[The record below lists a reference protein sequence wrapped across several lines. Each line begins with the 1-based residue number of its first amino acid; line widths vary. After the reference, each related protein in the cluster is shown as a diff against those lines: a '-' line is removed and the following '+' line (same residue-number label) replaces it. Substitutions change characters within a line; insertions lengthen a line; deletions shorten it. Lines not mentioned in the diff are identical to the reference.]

1 MFGGPRFGER
11 LVVAA
16 IVLLPLAAVSVTAC
30 GGGGTD
36 EPLSAQD
43 SVATAKEIDASL
55 SGRGGEQ
62 TYTYRGVYAGMSR
75 SALEQRAPMESASVA
90 PSCDREPSR
99 ADPGTPRRCEFDAL
113 FRSDSASAHVEVSYM
128 QERRGETVGEVTVT
142 RDLPLDVDGLRLA
155 RAIASAFERQTSVLD
170 HREESF
176 TPRAAHIRV
185 GATSGARQNF
195 AEVTVE
201 ERRGRQRLIVRLSR
215 AAQVTKGR

>member
-11 LVVAA
+11 LVVTA
-16 IVLLPLAAVSVTAC
+16 IVSLQLAAVSVTAC
-30 GGGGTD
+30 GGDGTD

-43 SVATAKEIDASL
+43 SVATANEIRASL
-55 SGRGGEQ
+55 AGRGGEQ

-75 SALEQRAPMESASVA
+75 SALEQRAPMDSSSVA
-90 PSCDREPSR
+90 PSCDGEPSR
-99 ADPGTPRRCEFDAL
+99 ADAGTPRRCEFDAL
-113 FRSDSASAHVEVSYM
+113 FRRDRASAHVEVSYVK
-128 QERRGETVGEVTVT
+128 ERGGETVGDLTVA

-176 TPRAAHIRV
+176 TPRGAHIRV
-185 GATSGARQNF
+185 GATSGARQNY

-201 ERRGRQRLIVRLSR
+201 ERRGRQRLIVHLSR
-215 AAQVTKGR
+215 APQDARGR